1 MIVDEIV
8 SHIAAAWIVAA
19 IVLGIAELA
28 IPGIFLIFLA
38 IAAAITGLALF
49 VLPDLPLIAQVGSFA
64 AWSIVAVTI
73 GRRWYRDYP
82 LETSDP
88 MLNDRAAR
96 IVGTIVVIAE
106 PIIDGSGRAV
116 LGDGTWPATG
126 PDAAAG
132 THMRVIAVENG
143 VLRVEPLGSAL
154 SEQLPG
160 KPG

>member
-8 SHIAAAWIVAA
+8 NHLAAAWIVAA
-19 IVLGIAELA
+19 IVLGMAELA
-28 IPGIFLIFLA
+28 IPGVFLIFLA

-49 VLPDLPLIAQVGSFA
+49 VLPDLPLIAQAGSFA

-82 LETSDP
+82 LETTDP

-96 IVGTIVVIAE
+96 IIGTIVIIAE
-106 PIIDGSGRAV
+106 PIIDGSGRAI
-116 LGDGTWPATG
+116 LGDGTWPASG
-126 PDAAAG
+126 PDTAAG

-154 SEQLPG
+154 SEQLAR
-160 KPG
+160 KPR

>member
-1 MIVDEIV
+1 MILDEILR
-8 SHIAAAWIVAA
+8 HLAATWIAAAIL
-19 IVLGIAELA
+19 LGIAELA

-49 VLPDLPLIAQVGSFA
+49 ALPDLPLIAQASSFA
-64 AWSIVAVTI
+64 AWSVVSVMI

-96 IVGTIVVIAE
+96 IIGAIVVIAE
-106 PIIDGSGRAV
+106 PIVDGSGRAI

-132 THMRVIAVENG
+132 AHMRIIAVENG

-154 SEQLPG
+154 AEQLPG